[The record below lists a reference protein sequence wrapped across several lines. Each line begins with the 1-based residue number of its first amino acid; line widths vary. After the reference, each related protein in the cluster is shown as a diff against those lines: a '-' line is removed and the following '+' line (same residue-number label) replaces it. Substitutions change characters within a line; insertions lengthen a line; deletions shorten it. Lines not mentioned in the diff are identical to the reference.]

1 MKKKLVMTGLMVTAF
16 VLGALV
22 TNPVKSLA
30 APTPT
35 KEYNF
40 DGDLGGAKP
49 MAREGDNEEGGN
61 AGTLPTENSNANVT
75 YVEGKNGQAVFLD
88 GTFGLELDAVA
99 PGETYSV
106 AFWVN
111 PERFSNFGPIF
122 QTGSDLLST
131 NTSATWLN
139 ITKTDWDG
147 DSCPIIWSRNEK
159 TGAWPWYCT
168 AYFTAGGG
176 YQIPKKEWSHIVVTV
191 DGKTTATDPATGDV
205 VADTVVSKL
214 YVNGQLI
221 GEGPVATG
229 TFQGDAKAYLG
240 INCWDIIFKGAFDDV
255 KVYDTVLTAAE
266 AAELAGAEVP
276 LTPVKKYS
284 FDDSL
289 DGAKVLVREGD
300 NEDGGNAG
308 TLPIEGDSAKATFV
322 EGKNG
327 KAISLDGSFGLLL
340 DQPAIGETY
349 TLAFWVNPARFSNF
363 GPIIQLGSDLLSTNT
378 ASTWLNITKT
388 DWDGDSCPIIWSR
401 NEITGAWPWYCTA
414 YFTAGGGYQIPKN
427 EWSHI
432 VVTVDGQT
440 PAMDPVTGY
449 AVPDTVVSKLYV
461 NGTYVGEG
469 PVATGTFAGDAKAY
483 VGINCWDII
492 FKGLFDDIELY
503 DTVLTEEQIA
513 TLVGASVEATP
524 EPTVALEP
532 TATPAPTQTQAPTAT
547 IAPTEAAVETSAEA
561 GSVSPVVIVVIV
573 VVAVAVIGGVVF
585 FMIKKKNAK

>member
-1 MKKKLVMTGLMVTAF
+1 MKKKLVMTGLVVTAF
-16 VLGALV
+16 VLGALI

-40 DGDLGGAKP
+40 DGDLGGAKTIS
-49 MAREGDNEEGGN
+49 REGDNEEGGN
-61 AGTLPTENSNANVT
+61 TGVLPTEDTKATVT
-75 YVEGKNGQAVFLD
+75 YVAGKNGQAVFLD

-99 PGETYSV
+99 PGETYSI
-106 AFWVN
+106 AFWVS
-111 PERFSNFGPIF
+111 PERFSNFGPIV
-122 QTGSDLLST
+122 QIGSDLLGT
-131 NTSATWLN
+131 NASSTWLN

-147 DSCPIIWSRNEK
+147 DSCPVIWSRNEL

-191 DGKTTATDPATGDV
+191 DGQTTAIDPVTGDA

-214 YVNGQLI
+214 YVNGELI

-229 TFQGDAKAYLG
+229 TFAGDAKAYLG
-240 INCWDIIFKGAFDDV
+240 INCWDIIFKGAFDEV
-255 KVYDTVLTAAE
+255 KIYDTVLTAAE
-266 AAELAGAEVP
+266 AAELAGVSLP

-284 FDDSL
+284 FEDSL
-289 DGAKVLVREGD
+289 DGAQVLIREGD

-308 TLPIEGDSAKATFV
+308 VLPIEGDNAKAAFV

-327 KAISLDGSFGLLL
+327 KAVSLDGTFGLLL

-349 TLAFWVNPARFSNF
+349 TLAFWINPARFSNF
-363 GPIIQLGSDLLSTNT
+363 GPIVQLGSDLLSANT
-378 ASTWLNITKT
+378 SAKWLNITKT

-440 PAMDPVTGY
+440 PATDPATGDL
-449 AVPDTVVSKLYV
+449 VPDTVVSKLYV
-461 NGTYVGEG
+461 NGVYVGEG

-492 FKGLFDDIELY
+492 FKGLFDEIELY
-503 DTVLTEEQIA
+503 DTVLTEEQVA
-513 TLVGASVEATP
+513 ALAGASAVAAPEPTQTP
-524 EPTVALEP
+524 EPTATKAPTATPEP
-532 TATPAPTQTQAPTAT
+532 TATPAPT
-547 IAPTEAAVETSAEA
+547 EAVVETNADA
-561 GSVSPVVIVVIV
+561 GSVNSSVIVVIV
-573 VVAVAVIGGVVF
+573 VAAAAVIGGVVI